1 MNRTGT
7 LTVSTPGDRE
17 VQMVRVFA
25 APRRLVFAALSQA
38 ELLKRWFS
46 GPPGWSLQTCEIDA
60 RAGGRYRYVWHN
72 SGSGEVMGMS
82 GEILEFVAP
91 ERMVSSERFDQAWYE
106 GEATSSIVLSESTGQ
121 TTLTLTV
128 RYASSAVRDAVMKF
142 PMAAGVEMGYDR
154 LAAWLATDEAG
165 AALAGLG

>member
-1 MNRTGT
+1 MIRTGT
-7 LTVSTPGDRE
+7 LTLSTPSDRE
-17 VQMVRVFA
+17 MQMVRVFA

-46 GPPGWSLQTCEIDA
+46 GPPGWSLETCEIDA
-60 RAGGRYRYVWHN
+60 RVGGRYRYVWHN
-72 SGSGEVMGMS
+72 VSGEVMGMG
-82 GEILEFVAP
+82 GEILEYVAP
-91 ERMVSSERFDQAWYE
+91 ERLVCSERFDQAWYE
-106 GEATSSIVLSESTGQ
+106 GEATSCIVLSEAAGQ

-128 RYASSAVRDAVMKF
+128 RYASKEVRDAVLRL
-142 PMAAGVEMGYDR
+142 PAVAGVEMGYDR